1 MVKLISVVF
10 VKQIVKMMSIVS
22 IEFVLPVSDPTV
34 HAVVSVLPVPDP
46 TVGTVEAHA
55 YAAVEA
61 LC

>member
-1 MVKLISVVF
+1 M
-10 VKQIVKMMSIVS
+10 KQIVKMMSIVS

-34 HAVVSVLPVPDP
+34 RAVVSVLPVPDP